1 MAMQWYVVHTYS
13 GFENRAKLA
22 LEDAIRRYG
31 VGDRFG
37 EVLVPTEQ
45 VVEVKDGQKRTTR
58 KVYPGYVRPDGS
70 RQRDLA
76 RGDLHAQ
83 GHGLHRR
90 QPQPAPIPEAEVKR
104 ITRQMTEDEDK
115 PKPVVHFERGEEIR
129 IVDGPFATMKG
140 KVEGEPD
147 ARRAAGHG
155 EHLRSADLG
164 RARLHPGRAPQLRQR
179 TAAVHGERRTWPRRS
194 STRSSCRSPR
204 AANPAPPIG
213 PALGAAGV
221 NIPCSARSSTLGR
234 SPRLPRE

>member
-45 VVEVKDGQKRTTR
+45 VVEVKDGQKRTTTR
-58 KVYPGYVRPDGS
+58 KVYPGYMFVQMEVDNETWHVVTSTPKVTAFIGGS
-70 RQRDLA
+70 RT
-76 RGDLHAQ
+76 
-83 GHGLHRR
+83 
-90 QPQPAPIPEAEVKR
+90 PPPIPEAEVKR

-140 KVEGEPD
+140 KVEEVNQT
-147 ARRAAGHG
+147 RAK
-155 EHLRSADLG
+155 LRVMVSIFG
-164 RARLHPGRAPQLRQR
+164 RPTSVELDYTQVERL
-179 TAAVHGERRTWPRRS
+179 S
-194 STRSSCRSPR
+194 
-204 AANPAPPIG
+204 
-213 PALGAAGV
+213 
-221 NIPCSARSSTLGR
+221 
-234 SPRLPRE
+234 